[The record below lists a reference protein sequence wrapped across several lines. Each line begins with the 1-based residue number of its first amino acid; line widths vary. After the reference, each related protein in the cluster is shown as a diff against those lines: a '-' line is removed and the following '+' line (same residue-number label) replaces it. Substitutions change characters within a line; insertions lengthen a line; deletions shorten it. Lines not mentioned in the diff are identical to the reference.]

1 MKDRIR
7 ECLPEIE
14 WIQNKDLQEKVVVT
28 FEDALKM
35 GGWEPEDMAKIPFT
49 LLIKDCP
56 ASFLTH
62 TRGVTR
68 ICKVSMDEYNAL
80 YKNEGGFQLDNDILI
95 AAALLHDVGKLVEY
109 ERNTEGK
116 VVKSKLGKDLRH
128 PFSGTALAMKNG
140 VSSEICHCIAVHA
153 GEGDGRHRSP
163 EGVMVNKA
171 DFMNFETIKSFMGLL

>member
-14 WIQNKDLQEKVVVT
+14 WIKDKDLQEKVVVT
-28 FEDALKM
+28 FEDALKI

-80 YKNEGGFQLDNDILI
+80 YKNEGGFQLDNDVLI

-109 ERNTEGK
+109 ERN
-116 VVKSKLGKDLRH
+116 
-128 PFSGTALAMKNG
+128 A
-140 VSSEICHCIAVHA
+140 
-153 GEGDGRHRSP
+153 
-163 EGVMVNKA
+163 
-171 DFMNFETIKSFMGLL
+171 